1 MPQVSKFEQLHVDI
15 LGPITKTNKG
25 HQYILL
31 FVDSYSRWAEA
42 FPQNMDSKKI
52 AAKHYKEIF
61 CRYRAPKILV

>member
-15 LGPITKTNKG
+15 LGHITKTNKG

>member
-1 MPQVSKFEQLHVDI
+1 MPQVSKFKQLHVDI

-31 FVDSYSRWAEA
+31 FVDYSRWAEA
-42 FPQNMDSKKI
+42 FPKNMDSKKI

-61 CRYRAPKILV
+61 CRYRAPKIFV

>member
-31 FVDSYSRWAEA
+31 FVDSYSRSAEA

>member
-52 AAKHYKEIF
+52 AKHYKEIF
-61 CRYRAPKILV
+61 CRYRAPKIFV